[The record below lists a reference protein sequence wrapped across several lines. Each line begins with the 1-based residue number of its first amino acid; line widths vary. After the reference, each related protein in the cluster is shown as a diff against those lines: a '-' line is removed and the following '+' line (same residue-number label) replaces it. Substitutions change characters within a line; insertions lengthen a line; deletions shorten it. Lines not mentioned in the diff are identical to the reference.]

1 MAKIQIKYEN
11 EIEKIKILEVL
22 SKGIKINKISKPS
35 KTGRYYRVMSENEK
49 KFHELLREFIK

>member
-35 KTGRYYRVMSENEK
+35 KIGRYYRVYVDIE
-49 KFHELLREFIK
+49 

>member
-35 KTGRYYRVMSENEK
+35 KTGRYYRVVTIFN
-49 KFHELLREFIK
+49 I

>member
-22 SKGIKINKISKPS
+22 SKGININKISKPS
-35 KTGRYYRVMSENEK
+35 KTGRYYRVYIDVE
-49 KFHELLREFIK
+49 